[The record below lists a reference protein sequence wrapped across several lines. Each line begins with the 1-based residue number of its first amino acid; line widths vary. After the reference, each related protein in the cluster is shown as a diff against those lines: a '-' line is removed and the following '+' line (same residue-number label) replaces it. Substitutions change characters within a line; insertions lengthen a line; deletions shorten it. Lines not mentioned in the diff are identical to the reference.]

1 LVLICAVLICTPNY
15 ITLYFSG
22 DFVPNHWLFATYSVL
37 NFYVLALLAAPLWL
51 RLIANS
57 PVLRSVWLGA
67 AHWVVGI
74 LLSHIWSANGD
85 LGMADF
91 IRQNLFAGPF
101 AYLQL
106 EGTALLSL
114 PIGLG
119 LKRAGR
125 TGRYVEFSLRLF
137 PFAIALTVGGAALG
151 YYAGELD
158 LRALVSGALKSPPR
172 VWYWMFFSGPALAM
186 LLGLVALEVRSKPA
200 RNPFT
205 PLGLF
210 GQGALPI
217 YTAHAFILPALAG
230 VDTLVAIEGITR
242 IVIPFVLF
250 GSFCVLVMEY
260 YRLKNARRF
269 RRGRIFIASRRSA
282 AGS

>member
-1 LVLICAVLICTPNY
+1 MYVGWFGSDRRQCLGRLRARIQLVLICAVLICTPNY

-101 AYLQL
+101 AYLQA
-106 EGTALLSL
+106 EGTALLAL
-114 PIGLG
+114 PVGLASNG
-119 LKRAGR
+119 
-125 TGRYVEFSLRLF
+125 
-137 PFAIALTVGGAALG
+137 P
-151 YYAGELD
+151 
-158 LRALVSGALKSPPR
+158 
-172 VWYWMFFSGPALAM
+172 SGP
-186 LLGLVALEVRSKPA
+186 G
-200 RNPFT
+200 
-205 PLGLF
+205 
-210 GQGALPI
+210 
-217 YTAHAFILPALAG
+217 
-230 VDTLVAIEGITR
+230 DTWSSV
-242 IVIPFVLF
+242 
-250 GSFCVLVMEY
+250 
-260 YRLKNARRF
+260 
-269 RRGRIFIASRRSA
+269 
-282 AGS
+282 